1 MAEIRRV
8 AFCVLV
14 AGGKGL
20 LAHRHPAR
28 LLYPDV
34 WDVPGGH
41 IEPGET
47 PEQAARRELFEE
59 IGVELVHVAPVPVRV
74 DVPGA
79 QTYPFASFSWRGEPA
94 NMAPD
99 EHDALRWFSPEDLD
113 GLSLAVPQV
122 ADILRVAVAMQRDAP
137 R

>member
-14 AGGKGL
+14 RGGRGL
-20 LAHRHPAR
+20 LAHRHPDR

-47 PEQAARRELFEE
+47 PEQAARRELAEE
-59 IGVELVHVAPVPVRV
+59 IGVEVLHLEPVPVVV

-79 QTYPFASFSWRGEPA
+79 ETHAFVSREWAGEPV
-94 NMAPD
+94 NLAPD
-99 EHDALRWFSPEDLD
+99 EHDELAWFAPEDLA
-113 GLSLAVPQV
+113 GLRLAVPEV
-122 ADILRVAVAMQRDAP
+122 GEILRVAVAMG
-137 R
+137 

>member
-1 MAEIRRV
+1 MAAIRRV

-14 AGGKGL
+14 RDGKGL

-28 LLYPDV
+28 VLYPDV

-47 PEQAARRELFEE
+47 PEQAARRELAEE
-59 IGVELVHVAPVPVRV
+59 IGVKVLDLEPVPVRV

-79 QTYPFASFSWRGEPA
+79 ETHPFVSLRWVGEPT

-99 EHDALRWFSPEDLD
+99 EYDELAWFAPADLVGLR
-113 GLSLAVPQV
+113 LAVPEV
-122 ADILRVAVAMQRDAP
+122 AVILRVAVATADR
-137 R
+137 RR